1 MLSSDRQKLGYP
13 ELKIFRTNQFDK
25 PKYQRIQV
33 SVYIDEPKYPKLKWA
48 LDEEGWGRVGPWLT
62 YLIWTPSTQPSLSS
76 VYHLRLI
83 RRILSILAV
92 VESALTCARHIV
104 PRCCGACEMGW
115 WARSHNAL
123 SLPLYS
129 HSPDSVGRNQA
140 IVDTSLWPR
149 GARSDVLVSTHRSTS
164 NLLLRYFLVAP
175 GLRSQK
181 RIEWVK
187 DTHRYNK
194 SSHKMA
200 IACIIL
206 QG

>member
-1 MLSSDRQKLGYP
+1 MSQSIQNWNELWMKSGGVLDPGWHTLYEPRVLSPACPRCTIYALYVA
-13 ELKIFRTNQFDK
+13 
-25 PKYQRIQV
+25 Y
-33 SVYIDEPKYPKLKWA
+33 WA
-48 LDEEGWGRVGPWLT
+48 
-62 YLIWTPSTQPSLSS
+62 YCQS
-76 VYHLRLI
+76 
-83 RRILSILAV
+83 
-92 VESALTCARHIV
+92 SALTCARHIV